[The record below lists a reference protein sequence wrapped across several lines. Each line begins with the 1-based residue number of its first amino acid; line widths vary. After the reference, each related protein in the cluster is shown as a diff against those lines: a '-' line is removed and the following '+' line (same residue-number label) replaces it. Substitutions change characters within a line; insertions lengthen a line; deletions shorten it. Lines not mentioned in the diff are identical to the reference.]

1 MTRIL
6 YVVVG
11 PRSERSWSRR
21 YGAQVLAQLE
31 RRYPG
36 ATVVQRDL
44 AAHPPPIIDA
54 QFADAILR
62 TPDSWDAADR
72 DALGYSEQVIE
83 ELEAADVVLIST
95 PMNNYT
101 VPATLKAW
109 IDHIVRIRRT
119 FIGTPQGKVGLLQD
133 RPTYVVTAAGGHHS
147 GDGVVQP
154 DFLTPYLIAIMG
166 TIGIRDVRFLSLQGV
181 TRGAE
186 AEARANEHA
195 RATLATWFD
204 DLTG

>member
-6 YVVVG
+6 YVAVG

-21 YGAQVLAQLE
+21 YGAQVLACLE
-31 RRYPG
+31 RRYPD

-72 DALGYSEQVIE
+72 DALGYSEQAIE

-119 FIGTPQGKVGLLQD
+119 FIGTPQGKVGLLRD

-147 GDGVVQP
+147 GVGVVQP
-154 DFLTPYLIAIMG
+154 DFLTPYLIAIMA
-166 TIGIRDVRFLSLQGV
+166 TIGIRDMRFLSLQGV

-186 AEARANEHA
+186 AEARAIEHA

-204 DLTG
+204 DVAC